1 MKKEEGVE
9 KSLDRLEEEEYEEEE
24 ENEEGEE
31 KEMEKTE
38 KDGSDTEA
46 DCLRAY
52 QISLT
57 YANTPGR

>member
-9 KSLDRLEEEEYEEEE
+9 KSLDRLEEEEEEKEE
-24 ENEEGEE
+24 KEEGEE

>member
-9 KSLDRLEEEEYEEEE
+9 KSLDRLEEGEDEEE
-24 ENEEGEE
+24 EEGEE